1 VLFSAAQPKGDDQ
14 HTEADGCACC
24 AVPTARQ
31 EYDPMFH
38 EIIFAIFFL
47 AMIAAPAF
55 VSASSDKNKR
65 DDSL

>member
-1 VLFSAAQPKGDDQ
+1 
-14 HTEADGCACC
+14 
-24 AVPTARQ
+24 
-31 EYDPMFH
+31 MFH